1 MVGFCLLDCLVW
13 SAGIRALLFLLYLDC
28 PRRLRLNQL
37 GLRLLVHK
45 YKILRVPSISRVLVD
60 TRCTCEVAAPCNC
73 DVASTYTTVRE
84 LLPYRLLETVRG
96 SMLSRMPLLRTTV
109 RELFTMLGTYGH
121 GWKQVANVSIGYLF
135 AGWLKTTLV
144 LLLS

>member
-28 PRRLRLNQL
+28 PRRLRLNQW

-45 YKILRVPSISRVLVD
+45 YKNLRVPSISRVLVD

-73 DVASTYTTVRE
+73 DVASTVYDRE
-84 LLPYRLLETVRG
+84 GIAAL
-96 SMLSRMPLLRTTV
+96 
-109 RELFTMLGTYGH
+109 
-121 GWKQVANVSIGYLF
+121 QVAGDREGIYAFQNAFTVNDREGIVHHAWYLWSWLE
-135 AGWLKTTLV
+135 AGC
-144 LLLS
+144 